1 MSTIRES
8 EEWDGKAPWNPQW
21 FWPQAIL
28 FGFGAAGIVA
38 GLNYRRLGR
47 SRLIWPTIVISSV
60 VFIGVL
66 AGLAFVDRGYVV
78 VTAIIINAP
87 AALILFLL
95 QRADYNSFRERM
107 SNGVSGGLD
116 LPVMIGLP
124 WRLWF
129 CWRSLS
135 LFRLKTRLKKSHRLR
150 NKSRKA
156 WTGLAEVTL
165 SVLFP
170 VLTRPLNSRLRWLRP
185 TISEARLTAYWIG
198 ANRLFKTSM
207 MRSGSILKTRRSSF
221 LGGVS
226 LDVLGEYQRA
236 KSDYD
241 EAIRLDPDDGVA
253 YYNRTIVHTRLGMDR
268 EAQADADRADG
279 LGFDPSLLE
288 NAMNAARAE
297 R

>member
-185 TISEARLTAYWIG
+185 TISEARLTAYWIS

-221 LGGVS
+221 LGGCHWMFLASINVPSQTMMRPSGSTLTMGWRTTTARSFTPVWAWIERPKRTLIDRMDWDLILRS
-226 LDVLGEYQRA
+226 L
-236 KSDYD
+236 KM
-241 EAIRLDPDDGVA
+241 P
-253 YYNRTIVHTRLGMDR
+253 
-268 EAQADADRADG
+268 
-279 LGFDPSLLE
+279 
-288 NAMNAARAE
+288 
-297 R
+297 

>member
-66 AGLAFVDRGYVV
+66 AGLAFVDRGYVA

-95 QRADYNSFRERM
+95 QRADYNSFKERM

-156 WTGLAEVTL
+156 WTGLAKVTL

-185 TISEARLTAYWIG
+185 TISEARLTAYWIS

-221 LGGVS
+221 LGGCHWMFLASINVPSQTMMRPSGSTLTMEWRATTARSFTPVWAWIERPKRTPIEQMDWGLILRS
-226 LDVLGEYQRA
+226 L
-236 KSDYD
+236 KS
-241 EAIRLDPDDGVA
+241 P
-253 YYNRTIVHTRLGMDR
+253 
-268 EAQADADRADG
+268 
-279 LGFDPSLLE
+279 
-288 NAMNAARAE
+288 
-297 R
+297 

>member
-1 MSTIRES
+1 MSTTRES

-47 SRLIWPTIVISSV
+47 PRLMWPTIVISSV
-60 VFIGVL
+60 VFIGAL
-66 AGLAFVDRGYVV
+66 ACLAYVDRGYVV

-95 QRADYNSFRERM
+95 QRADYNNFKDRM
-107 SNGVSGGLD
+107 PNGVSGGLD

-124 WRLWF
+124 WLVVLMAFVVVVRPEK
-129 CWRSLS
+129 
-135 LFRLKTRLKKSHRLR
+135 RLKNSHRLR
-150 NKSRKA
+150 NKSPRA
-156 WTGLAEVTL
+156 WTGLAKVTL

-185 TISEARLTAYWIG
+185 TISEARLTAYWIS

-207 MRSGSILKTRRSSF
+207 RRSGSILKTCRLSF
-221 LGGVS
+221 LGGCHWMFWASINVPSQTMMRPSGSTLTMGWRTTTARSFTLVWAWIERPKRTPIEQMDWGLILRS
-226 LDVLGEYQRA
+226 L
-236 KSDYD
+236 KM
-241 EAIRLDPDDGVA
+241 P
-253 YYNRTIVHTRLGMDR
+253 
-268 EAQADADRADG
+268 
-279 LGFDPSLLE
+279 
-288 NAMNAARAE
+288 
-297 R
+297 

>member
-66 AGLAFVDRGYVV
+66 ACLAYVDRGYVV

-156 WTGLAEVTL
+156 WTGLAKVTL

-185 TISEARLTAYWIG
+185 TISEARLTAYWIS

-207 MRSGSILKTRRSSF
+207 MRSGSILKTRRPSF
-221 LGGVS
+221 LGGCHWMFLASINVPSQTMMRPSGSTLTMGWRTTTARSFTPVWAWIERPKRTPIEQMDWDLILRS
-226 LDVLGEYQRA
+226 L
-236 KSDYD
+236 KM
-241 EAIRLDPDDGVA
+241 P
-253 YYNRTIVHTRLGMDR
+253 
-268 EAQADADRADG
+268 
-279 LGFDPSLLE
+279 
-288 NAMNAARAE
+288 
-297 R
+297 